1 MSQPR
6 VAAGLLIRDLH
17 DRVLMVRPTYKDGWD
32 LPGGYVEP
40 NESPTKAVERELTEE
55 LSLARSPGR
64 LLVVDWAPRPAE
76 GDRIRRTRRSYLPG
90 PELPES
96 LLTPRYGVVRHPSG
110 CATLQ
115 RDHLRLGAVM
125 PYESA
130 GDLPTVIKMEEQ
142 LRALRMLTFLRWSQR
157 GEVKRLR
164 DQLRYTVS
172 TVDAFYNILGPRQLA
187 QCAERKGSR
196 AAWISCGCGRQRPGR
211 GCPNGLLAGS
221 GRGRAEPDEGDR
233 PECPSAAVVLDR
245 LEGSTN
251 RGCHDLLT
259 GFALLSPRT
268 DRGGR
273 PRHPRRAHRGAGFM
287 TTEAVVE
294 NCGGGTADE

>member
-1 MSQPR
+1 MLLAPAVGARRPALGCRSRARASSHRICMERSSSTGFEPGCVGPAIRCRKAHRQPADRLFPPGSNGPVRRPPR
-6 VAAGLLIRDLH
+6 VGD
-17 DRVLMVRPTYKDGWD
+17 P
-32 LPGGYVEP
+32 
-40 NESPTKAVERELTEE
+40 ESPAGGATRRRRRRA
-55 LSLARSPGR
+55 APGSPLKRGILGGTFRPIGTR
-64 LLVVDWAPRPAE
+64 LQATSDAGPGSSPAPR
-76 GDRIRRTRRSYLPG
+76 LPFD
-90 PELPES
+90 LPES
-96 LLTPRYGVVRHPSG
+96 KPGRRVIRRGITGRSGVLARIEAAGPVPVIAVVAPAGYGM
-110 CATLQ
+110 ATL
-115 RDHLRLGAVM
+115 
-125 PYESA
+125 
-130 GDLPTVIKMEEQ
+130 
-142 LRALRMLTFLRWSQR
+142 
-157 GEVKRLR
+157 
-164 DQLRYTVS
+164 
-172 TVDAFYNILGPRQLA
+172 LA

-196 AAWISCGCGRQRPGR
+196 AAWISCGCGRQRRGR

-273 PRHPRRAHRGAGFM
+273 RRHPRRAHRGAGFM

-294 NCGGGTADE
+294 NCGGGAADE